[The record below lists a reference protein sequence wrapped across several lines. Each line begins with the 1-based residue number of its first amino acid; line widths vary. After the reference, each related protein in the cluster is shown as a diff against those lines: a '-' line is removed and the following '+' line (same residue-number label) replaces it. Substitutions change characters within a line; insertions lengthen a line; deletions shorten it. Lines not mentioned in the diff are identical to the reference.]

1 MKKTAIAAGL
11 IAIAVPFSG
20 AMADVSEDR
29 DLDAFTKVEFDGMM
43 EVVIVA
49 GEDQSFSITANK
61 QKYVDSIKTRVR
73 NGVLRVD
80 MDLENEGFFSFLRN
94 VEVKIYITVPT
105 IEGVEMDGLG
115 DLDIRNV
122 DSDNF
127 KLSLDGM
134 GTVDIEGRCKTA
146 TLELDGMG
154 DLNARHFKCERVR
167 ISIDGMGDAEVYASE
182 YVDVSLDG
190 FGDVDVYGDPA
201 ESRVNEDGM
210 GSVDF
215 H

>member
-1 MKKTAIAAGL
+1 
-11 IAIAVPFSG
+11 
-20 AMADVSEDR
+20 
-29 DLDAFTKVEFDGMM
+29 
-43 EVVIVA
+43 
-49 GEDQSFSITANK
+49 
-61 QKYVDSIKTRVR
+61 
-73 NGVLRVD
+73 
-80 MDLENEGFFSFLRN
+80 
-94 VEVKIYITVPT
+94 
-105 IEGVEMDGLG
+105 
-115 DLDIRNV
+115 
-122 DSDNF
+122 
-127 KLSLDGM
+127 M

-154 DLNARHFKCERVR
+154 DLNARDFKCERVR